1 MIMKKVYLAPTL
13 EIIEFEAEKM
23 MIAAS
28 KPGVGGGNV
37 PGGVGGES
45 GLTNK
50 RQPIGGTWDSEN
62 WKQVE
67 E

>member
-1 MIMKKVYLAPTL
+1 MKKVYLAPTL

-23 MIAAS
+23 MIAGS
-28 KPGVGGGNV
+28 EPKPGLDS
-37 PGGVGGES
+37 GE
-45 GLTNK
+45 GEETNPLTNK
-50 RQPIGGTWDSEN
+50 RQPIGGTWSSDN